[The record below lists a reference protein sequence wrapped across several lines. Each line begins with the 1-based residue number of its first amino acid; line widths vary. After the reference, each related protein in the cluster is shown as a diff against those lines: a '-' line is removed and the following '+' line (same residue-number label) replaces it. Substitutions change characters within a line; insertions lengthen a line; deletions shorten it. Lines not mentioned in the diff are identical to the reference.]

1 MNTQAKALAI
11 LTVLINNHS
20 AVVEHGLNNVAI
32 INRMN
37 RLLTILREVCF
48 NLAKMEEKTASAIM
62 ETADVLVSEAI
73 ASYLN
78 DLKLVEEE
86 QLDQEYLNS
95 SDEESFDCN
104 DDFVD
109 TLVNRSVAEPVDPRE
124 YDCNDQ
130 DCDPLYH
137 YKHKFLQEP
146 LLRGNYE

>member
-1 MNTQAKALAI
+1 MNTKAKALAI

-20 AVVEHGLNNVAI
+20 AVVEHGSNNVAI

-37 RLLTILREVCF
+37 RLLTVLREVCF

-62 ETADVLVSEAI
+62 ETADVLISEAI

-78 DLKLVEEE
+78 DVKLVEEE

-95 SDEESFDCN
+95 EDEESFDCN

-109 TLVNRSVAEPVDPRE
+109 TLVNRFVEEPVDPRE

-146 LLRGNYE
+146 LLRGNDE